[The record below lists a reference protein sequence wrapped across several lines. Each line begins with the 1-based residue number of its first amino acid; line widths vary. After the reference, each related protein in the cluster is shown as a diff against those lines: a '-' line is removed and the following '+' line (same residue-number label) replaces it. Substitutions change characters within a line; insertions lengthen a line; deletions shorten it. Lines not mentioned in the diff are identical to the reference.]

1 MAREM
6 EKPPSC
12 LYCFNVRIGALFK
25 AFMVLFGGFLLSSL
39 AILYKCGWMDIRYIQ
54 NGDTTT
60 AYLNYYVSSDK
71 QFFIQFLCGLF
82 YMLIGLMALSG
93 IVKRRARLLM
103 PLFIV
108 QLFNLINTIGN
119 IFSVALVADKSD
131 VFINE
136 VVMNSSYREWVMSL
150 DPDIRFVCV
159 MSYLFLQLNFDLIF
173 TKCIFQTYKHITVQE
188 LSAVRSTELNVISSN
203 KPCKIPTDMTMVQIE
218 EHSLPTYEDIQK
230 VPLVSDEEYQVKPP
244 AYKEKKEEKP

>member
-1 MAREM
+1 MTRET

-25 AFMVLFGGFLLSSL
+25 AFMVLFGGFLLASI
-39 AILYKCGWMDIRYIQ
+39 AILYKCGYVDIEYVQ
-54 NGDTTT
+54 NGETTQ
-60 AYLNYYVSSDK
+60 AYINYYVSSDK
-71 QFFIQFLCGLF
+71 QFFVQFLCGLF
-82 YMLIGLMALSG
+82 YMLIGLMALTG

-119 IFSVALVADKSD
+119 IFSVALVADRSD
-131 VFINE
+131 TFINE
-136 VVMNSSYREWVMSL
+136 VVMNASYREWVMSL

-159 MSYLFLQLNFDLIF
+159 MSFLFLQLNFDLIF

-188 LSAVRSTELNVISSN
+188 LSLVNRPTELATISS
-203 KPCKIPTDMTMVQIE
+203 KDSKMPHDMTMVQIE
-218 EHSLPTYEDIQK
+218 EHDLPTYDEIQK
-230 VPLVSDEEYQVKPP
+230 VPLVTDTDEYQTKPP
-244 AYKEKKEEKP
+244 AYEQEKP